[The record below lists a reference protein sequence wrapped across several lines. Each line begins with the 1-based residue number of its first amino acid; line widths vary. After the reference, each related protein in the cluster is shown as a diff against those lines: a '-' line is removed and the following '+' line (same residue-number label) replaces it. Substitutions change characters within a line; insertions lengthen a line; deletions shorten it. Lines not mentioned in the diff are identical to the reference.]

1 MARVRAA
8 LAGAE
13 AVIASDL
20 TLLEC
25 DRGLIRAVAL
35 GVLARDRA
43 SRLHGRLATTAVH
56 WRLMPIA
63 REIIT
68 RARQP
73 FPEEPV
79 RSLDAIHL
87 AGALLAADVL
97 PDFGV
102 LSLDRR
108 VRAAASGLGLRVVP
122 EG

>member
-1 MARVRAA
+1 MRAA
-8 LAGAE
+8 LADA
-13 AVIASDL
+13 ATVTASDL

-25 DRGLIRAVAL
+25 DRGLIRAVTLRA
-35 GVLARDRA
+35 LARDRA
-43 SRLHGRLATTAVH
+43 SRLHARLTATALH
-56 WRLMPIA
+56 WRIVPIT

-87 AGALLAADVL
+87 ASALVVADVL
-97 PDFGV
+97 PDCGV

-108 VRAAASGLGLRVVP
+108 VRAAAAGLGLGVVP
-122 EG
+122 E